1 MNLLE
6 LAPYALQHVI
16 DTLQT
21 AYVRAID
28 DDELEAW
35 PALFTE
41 QCRYEV
47 IALENAARGLP
58 LAAIRC
64 DSRGMLTDRVVS
76 LRHANIYE
84 AHQYRHLVCAAA
96 VRELSPDAVRVRSNY
111 TVLRT
116 RTNGAT
122 EVFSSGRYDDLMVV
136 EDGRLLFKEKVVT
149 YDTHRI
155 DSLLVTPL

>member
-1 MNLLE
+1 
-6 LAPYALQHVI
+6 
-16 DTLQT
+16 
-21 AYVRAID
+21 
-28 DDELEAW
+28 
-35 PALFTE
+35 
-41 QCRYEV
+41 
-47 IALENAARGLP
+47 
-58 LAAIRC
+58 
-64 DSRGMLTDRVVS
+64 MLTDRVVS

-84 AHQYRHLVCAAA
+84 AHQYRHGVCAAA
-96 VRELSPDAVRVRSNY
+96 VRELAGDAVRVRSNY